1 MAFYSFYFTSICV
14 PGAVDSSGAAYIFSA
29 DGSISKRISRS
40 YFAEEAE
47 QFVLLLA
54 VLPLLLILLP
64 LVVFSGA
71 VYLNSVRKSSNGP
84 IGSTSTADG
93 TTGVP
98 IGDGYSSSMTPLE
111 EFASLHGSSS
121 SDTEDFEMMN
131 ASLDTSTGTAC
142 SSTPFSLS
150 ASRHGLITRRS
161 PAQQK
166 NTMLLL
172 SDDVVGSHSE
182 DELQVCNI
190 SFSHYSISCGLGLKS
205 CTCPVQ

>member
-131 ASLDTSTGTAC
+131 ASLVIGIATRTDYPALAC
-142 SSTPFSLS
+142 S
-150 ASRHGLITRRS
+150 AKEH
-161 PAQQK
+161 
-166 NTMLLL
+166 N
-172 SDDVVGSHSE
+172 VVA
-182 DELQVCNI
+182 VR
-190 SFSHYSISCGLGLKS
+190 
-205 CTCPVQ
+205 